1 MKPGLL
7 ESLLKEA
14 GTVIIPI
21 KRSQSTYRLLKEAR
35 TLRGSIERNE
45 DT

>member
-1 MKPGLL
+1 MKPGQL
-7 ESLLKEA
+7 ETLLKEA
-14 GTVIIPI
+14 GTVINPI
-21 KRSQSTYRLLKEAR
+21 KRSQGTYSLLKEAR

>member
-1 MKPGLL
+1 MKPGHL
-7 ESLLKEA
+7 ETLLKEA
-14 GTVIIPI
+14 GTVINPI
-21 KRSQSTYRLLKEAR
+21 KRSQVTYRVLKEAR